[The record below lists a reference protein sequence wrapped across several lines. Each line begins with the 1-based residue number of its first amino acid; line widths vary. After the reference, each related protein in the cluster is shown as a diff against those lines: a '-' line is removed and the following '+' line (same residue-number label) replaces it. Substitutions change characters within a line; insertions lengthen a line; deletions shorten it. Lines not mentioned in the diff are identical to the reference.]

1 MFGRLGVRGKILAVV
16 AVPILVLVI
25 AAGAVTFA
33 AARTWDTAR
42 NTAQLLT
49 ISSASGNLATA
60 LESEREASV
69 NFVDSFEQSDTG
81 RRQSAAAVDAGYL
94 ALRSKVLA
102 LSGADGTQARAAL
115 ARVDAAL
122 GLRIATDPVTG
133 FATVE
138 QYADLPADQ
147 LTGIYAVRAVTFS
160 NRAQDWPTF
169 PSEQEAAAREGDY
182 AQIERDIHAVSLTA
196 TPAGGVQAA
205 VAELDARVQAEAAAA
220 VLAAV
225 PGTLVNDIVSA
236 RTATDTALV
245 PFQEAVANMSTRAS
259 NSAFGVVLSNESDR
273 LGGLD
278 VERASVRDRIDS
290 ATTVTNWYSAGIGPL
305 VSFPAVVA
313 DAIGQRPLARSL
325 DAFSTTGQF
334 IDALRVEGIESES
347 VIRQGRFANQAQ
359 AIQLSSTQARTD
371 LALENAQAAV
381 AAAGNATALP
391 GYGASYDPVA
401 RSSFASARSALAGGE
416 DALVSG
422 LRIEGTWPTYVQK
435 ELDLSYRPA
444 QDALWAKA
452 LGQSQANVR
461 GALLQTL
468 FTALA
473 AALVVLASLFIALV
487 IARRIVNPLRR
498 LTTTATAVRQ
508 ELPRLVERVALPGQS
523 VDVSEVQI
531 PVESADEIGRLA
543 EAFNAVNAATLA
555 IAGEQAAL
563 RGSISE
569 MFVNVARR
577 DQVLLNRQLASIDE
591 MERTQDDPDTLMR
604 LFALDHL
611 ATRMRR
617 NSESL
622 LVLAGIDSGRRMR
635 RPMPLSDVIRTASS
649 EIELYERV
657 ELILDADPS
666 MVGHSALTAG
676 HLFAE
681 LLENATVFSDPDS
694 KVEVR
699 TSEKDGS
706 LVVEIVD
713 HGIGMTPEELR
724 QASARVVSSAASEIL
739 GAQRLGLFVVGRIAR
754 RIGARVELQSEE
766 GTGTTATV
774 ILPRS
779 LFDMSADA
787 ERTAPHSV
795 STVDEKLHVPAA
807 LISHTEDEEEVDDYS
822 VGVTSRAITGERG
835 ASASPGESVQ
845 RGESYEPTE
854 AAGTAETSRPETTAS
869 TDDIDELIKADVASA
884 PASEEVDLSALTTG
898 ITASGLPTRRRAS
911 KTGPEAKP
919 ETTTILG
926 LPERPTSGQLDE
938 LARQRELEGTFGAP
952 VAERRTAIF
961 RSFRARGT
969 EAGAPSAEVPS
980 LETDDKPEPIR
991 AKSDTVI
998 EPAVAEALPTL
1009 ELAPEATVEAEP
1021 APIAK
1026 LKRAPK
1032 PVPALD
1038 EVASEPEVT
1047 DNGKAYRGETPDES
1061 SEDGPG
1067 AWSASGDDRSS
1078 VTEPLGPKTGDEEG
1092 AMAPDWSFGQDPAIS
1107 NGFGHGD
1114 VFTSGDQAISPEN
1127 GPLAIPGLEP
1137 TVDDAPGLELPAGA
1151 PPIPTV
1157 YASQEYPE
1165 LVIPTEVAPAV
1176 ETPAQSASPFAPVQ
1190 APVASAEGIDAV
1202 TGSAEHPDPGPRKRR
1217 GLFGRHAKDAPAA
1230 APAPTYEAPAPTY
1243 EAPAPTYEAPAP
1255 TYEAPAPTFEAPAP
1269 TFEAPA
1275 PTFEAP
1281 APTFEAPAPTFEA
1294 PAPTFEAPAPTFEAP
1309 APTFEA
1315 PAPTFEAPAPTF
1327 EEPAVAPLGDWTVA
1341 PAIPVEADAASPH
1354 SIPEIANVDA
1364 AAFGEPQAYAVP
1376 DYAEPAAQA
1385 TPFEVA
1391 FDVASFGEPSNPDFA
1406 EAAAAS
1412 LEIPTIESAPL
1423 DYVFGGDPT
1432 EAPAAAG
1439 LPATESPAAEYP
1451 ATESPAAEYP
1461 APDLAEGSESAPAW
1475 DAVAAE
1481 APPSEVTIPALEA
1494 DEPPP
1499 PMAAPPSEVTIPA
1512 LEADEPPPAP
1522 LAAPEYP
1529 QYGDQPP
1536 YPAAGSYDAASP
1548 YGEPPAYS
1556 SEQFAQPYGWEAAGA
1571 DALEAAGFE
1580 PDYRGYSP
1588 EAFSAPP
1595 PTEDYEADVA
1605 SAVFSELR
1613 SLSSE
1618 RPTIQR
1624 TKAGL
1629 TRRAPSALAT
1639 AGPMVD
1645 VESKAVE
1652 RNPETV
1658 RANFAGFY
1666 TGTTRGRADAAAL
1679 PPDVHGSSNNEATP

>member
-16 AVPILVLVI
+16 AVPILVLLI

-33 AARTWDTAR
+33 AARTWDSAR

-49 ISSASGNLATA
+49 IAGASASLATA
-60 LESEREASV
+60 LEGERDASA
-69 NFVDSFEQSDTG
+69 NFVDSFEQSDSG
-81 RRQSAAAVDAGYL
+81 RTQTAAAVDAGYL
-94 ALRSKVLA
+94 ALRAKVVA
-102 LSGADGTQARAAL
+102 VSGAQGAQARAAL
-115 ARVDAAL
+115 EQVDAAL
-122 GLRIATDPVTG
+122 GLRINTDPATG
-133 FATVE
+133 FVTVE
-138 QYADLPADQ
+138 PTPPAGE
-147 LTGIYAVRAVTFS
+147 LTGIYAVRAITFA
-160 NRAQDWPTF
+160 NRVQDWPAF
-169 PSEQEAAAREGDY
+169 PTEQEAAKRGGDY
-182 AQIERDIHAVSLTA
+182 SQIERDILAISLTA
-196 TPAGGVQAA
+196 TPAGGVQEA
-205 VAELDARVQAEAAAA
+205 VTELDARVAAEAAAA

-225 PGTLVNDIVSA
+225 PGTLVSEIDSA
-236 RTATDTALV
+236 RATTDAAIG
-245 PFQEAVANMSTRAS
+245 PFQDAVTKMSTRAT
-259 NSAFGVVLSNESDR
+259 NSSFKILLENEKSR
-273 LGGLD
+273 LTGLD

-290 ATTVTNWYSAGIGPL
+290 ATTVSDWYSAAAAPL

-313 DAIGQRPLARSL
+313 DAIAQRPLARSL
-325 DAFSTTGQF
+325 VAFSTAGQL
-334 IDALRVEGIESES
+334 IDALRVEGVSAES
-347 VIRQGRFANQAQ
+347 VIRQGRFTDQNQ
-359 AIQLSSTQARTD
+359 AIQLSTTQARTD
-371 LALENAQAAV
+371 LALANAQAAV
-381 AAAGNATALP
+381 IAAGGSTGLP
-391 GYGASYDPVA
+391 GYGASYDPIA
-401 RSSFASARSALAGGE
+401 RGSFASVRSTLATGE
-416 DALVSG
+416 NALVSG
-422 LRIEGTWPTYVQK
+422 LRIEGAWPAYVQQ
-435 ELDLSYRPA
+435 ELDLSYLPA
-444 QDALWAKA
+444 QQALWAKA
-452 LGQSQANVR
+452 KEQSQADVR
-461 GALLQTL
+461 SALLQTL

-657 ELILDADPS
+657 ELTLDADPS

-699 TSEKDGS
+699 TFEKDGS
-706 LVVEIVD
+706 LVVEIID

-766 GTGTTATV
+766 GKGTTATI

-779 LFDMSADA
+779 LFDMSADV

-807 LISHTEDEEEVDDYS
+807 LITHTEDEEVDDYS
-822 VGVTSRAITGERG
+822 AGVTSRAITGGRAE
-835 ASASPGESVQ
+835 P
-845 RGESYEPTE
+845 YEPTE
-854 AAGTAETSRPETTAS
+854 SAEAAEASGPETAVS
-869 TDDIDELIKADVASA
+869 TDDIEGLIKADVASA

-898 ITASGLPTRRRAS
+898 ITASGLPTRRRGS
-911 KTGPEAKP
+911 KTGPEVKP

-926 LPERPTSGQLDE
+926 LPERPTTGQLDE
-938 LARQRELEGTFGAP
+938 LARQRESEGTFGVP

-961 RSFRARGT
+961 RSFRARGS
-969 EAGAPSAEVPS
+969 ELDAPSVEIPS
-980 LETDDKPEPIR
+980 LERDDKVEPIR
-991 AKSDTVI
+991 ASEDVVI
-998 EPAVAEALPTL
+998 EPAVAEAIPAL
-1009 ELAPEATVEAEP
+1009 ELVPDATVEAEP
-1021 APIAK
+1021 APVAK

-1032 PVPALD
+1032 AEPPSVEPAED
-1038 EVASEPEVT
+1038 PEPGDGVASEPEVT
-1047 DNGKAYRGETPDES
+1047 DNGKADRGETPDES
-1061 SEDGPG
+1061 FEDAPGPG
-1067 AWSASGDDRSS
+1067 SNSGDDRSS
-1078 VTEPLGPKTGDEEG
+1078 AMEPLDVKTGDEEG
-1092 AMAPDWSFGQDPAIS
+1092 AMAPDWSLGQDPAIS

-1114 VFTSGDQAISPEN
+1114 VFADGDDPFTLAN
-1127 GPLAIPGLEP
+1127 RPLAIPGLEP
-1137 TVDDAPGLELPAGA
+1137 TVDDASGFDPLEGA
-1151 PPIPTV
+1151 ASVSTV
-1157 YASQEYPE
+1157 YASHEYPE
-1165 LVIPTEVAPAV
+1165 LAIPADAAPAI
-1176 ETPAQSASPFAPVQ
+1176 ETQAREASPFAPVQ
-1190 APVASAEGIDAV
+1190 APTAGAQVVDAAA
-1202 TGSAEHPDPGPRKRR
+1202 GSGDRPAPEPKKRR
-1217 GLFGRHAKDAPAA
+1217 GLFGRRVKDATPPATA
-1230 APAPTYEAPAPTY
+1230 SAPAPAPQNSASIFAAVTPAPAQVVPEGYEPPATGYEAPAPAY
-1243 EAPAPTYEAPAP
+1243 EEPAQSSEVPALAYEEPARSYDAPAPAYD
-1255 TYEAPAPTFEAPAP
+1255 
-1269 TFEAPA
+1269 
-1275 PTFEAP
+1275 
-1281 APTFEAPAPTFEA
+1281 
-1294 PAPTFEAPAPTFEAP
+1294 
-1309 APTFEA
+1309 
-1315 PAPTFEAPAPTF
+1315 
-1327 EEPAVAPLGDWTVA
+1327 EPALAPLGDWTIA
-1341 PAIPVEADAASPH
+1341 PAIPLEADTASPY
-1354 SIPEIANVDA
+1354 SIPEIADVGE

-1376 DYAEPAAQA
+1376 DYAEPMAQVVA
-1385 TPFEVA
+1385 FEVD
-1391 FDVASFGEPSNPDFA
+1391 FGVASYGEPSNPDFA
-1406 EAAAAS
+1406 DSPALS
-1412 LEIPTIESAPL
+1412 LEVPTIESAPL
-1423 DYVFGGDPT
+1423 DYGYG
-1432 EAPAAAG
+1432 AHQAG
-1439 LPATESPAAEYP
+1439 TPQAAEYP
-1451 ATESPAAEYP
+1451 SADFAEASE
-1461 APDLAEGSESAPAW
+1461 APPAW
-1475 DAVAAE
+1475 EALAAE
-1481 APPSEVTIPALEA
+1481 APSFEAAIPALEE
-1494 DEPPP
+1494 DLQLP
-1499 PMAAPPSEVTIPA
+1499 PM
-1512 LEADEPPPAP
+1512 
-1522 LAAPEYP
+1522 AAPEYP

-1536 YPAAGSYDAASP
+1536 YSAAAPYDAAGM

-1556 SEQFAQPYGWEAAGA
+1556 SDQFAQPYGWEAAGA

-1629 TRRAPSALAT
+1629 TRRAPSAMAT
-1639 AGPMVD
+1639 AGPLVE
-1645 VESKAVE
+1645 VESKPAE
-1652 RNPETV
+1652 RDPETV

-1679 PPDVHGSSNNEATP
+1679 PTDVHGSLNNEVTP